1 MVCAST
7 FALPQLPGAA
17 PGASTREGESTSF
30 SVAYVLAIG
39 GKKTMFK
46 TLSDSLERIFGKLRG
61 YGKLTE
67 ANIGDALRE
76 VRVALLE
83 ADVNFQVAKGFIEK
97 VRVRCLGKDVMESIT
112 PGQQVIKEVHDELV
126 SLLGGAAAGIDMSVR
141 PSTIMLLG
149 LHGVGKTTT
158 AAKLAALLKKQ
169 GRKVILAA
177 CDIRRP
183 AAVEQLGILAAK
195 VGVEM
200 VSPAPGETVAAIGRK
215 ALNVGKERDADVV
228 LFDTGGRLHI
238 DDDLV
243 EELGELRDAV
253 AAQNVLLVVDAAMGQ
268 ESVNVATRFNER
280 VKLTGMILT
289 KLDSDTRGGAALSIR
304 AVTGCPVLFC
314 GTGEHIEDLDV
325 YRPDRLASRILQ
337 MGDIVSLVEKAQEK
351 FNREDMAKAEERM
364 FSSNF
369 NLDDFLSQLRMM
381 RKMGPIENLLEM
393 LPFGGKLRGSL
404 AVPEGASAGLSG
416 FTKKAEAM
424 ILSMTPQERRRPE
437 IISGSR
443 RRRIAGGSGTTAG
456 EVNDLLRRFTEA
468 RKMGKK
474 LGQLKGKKEL
484 LQRFR

>member
-1 MVCAST
+1 
-7 FALPQLPGAA
+7 
-17 PGASTREGESTSF
+17 
-30 SVAYVLAIG
+30 
-39 GKKTMFK
+39 MFK

-67 ANIGDALRE
+67 SNIGDALRE

-83 ADVNFQVAKGFIEK
+83 ADVNYQVARDFIEK
-97 VRVRCLGKDVMESIT
+97 IRLRCVGKQVMESIT
-112 PGQQVIKEVHDELV
+112 PGQQVVKEVHDELI
-126 SLLGGAAAGIDMSVR
+126 SLLGGDAARIDMTVR
-141 PSTIMLLG
+141 PATVMLLG

-158 AAKLAALLKKQ
+158 TAKLAALLKKQ
-169 GRKVILAA
+169 GQKVLLAA

-195 VGVEM
+195 VGVGM
-200 VSPAPGETVAAIGRK
+200 IAPAPGESVAAIGRK
-215 ALNVGKERDADVV
+215 AMSAAKEQGADVV

-253 AAQNVLLVVDAAMGQ
+253 AARNILLVVDAAMGQ
-268 ESVNVATRFNER
+268 ESVNVAGRFNEKL
-280 VKLTGMILT
+280 KLTGMIMT

-314 GTGEHIEDLDV
+314 GIGEHIEDLEV
-325 YRPDRLASRILQ
+325 FRPDRLASRILQ

-351 FNREDMAKAEERM
+351 FNQEDMAKVEQRM

-369 NLDDFLSQLRMM
+369 NLEDFLGQLRMM
-381 RKMGPIENLLEM
+381 RKMGPLENLLEM
-393 LPFGGKLRGSL
+393 LPMGGKLRGSIP
-404 AVPEGASAGLSG
+404 VPDGAAAGFSDFAG
-416 FTKKAEAM
+416 KAEA
-424 ILSMTPQERRRPE
+424 IIQSMTPRERTRPE
-437 IISGSR
+437 IIGGSR
-443 RRRIAGGSGTTAG
+443 RRRIAGGSGTTVS
-456 EVNDLLRRFTEA
+456 EVNELLRRFAEA